1 MTEQINT
8 IQRMFAYYGFLS
20 CPLSRKRI
28 TSLIMRGKT
37 LDEIYTIGCDA

>member
-1 MTEQINT
+1 MTEQVNT

-28 TSLIMRGKT
+28 ASLIMRGKT
-37 LDEIYTIGCDA
+37 HEEIYSIGCDA